1 MWAARRPVNAYAD
14 AHCVA
19 SDGRHDALSH
29 ACARKNLRLIRACL
43 LRSHIVFVYF
53 TDIEKA
59 VTQIDKT
66 LRKQANQ
73 SKEQTWDADSNRYAF
88 TTDA

>member
-1 MWAARRPVNAYAD
+1 MRARQ
-14 AHCVA
+14 
-19 SDGRHDALSH
+19 
-29 ACARKNLRLIRACL
+29 

-66 LRKQANQ
+66 MRKHADQ
-73 SKEQTWDADSNRYAF
+73 SQE
-88 TTDA
+88 